1 MSGAMEQNRF
11 APPRADVEDS
21 VEAEAGLVEAGRGE
35 RFLAALIDGLVPTVV
50 IIAIMVAIAIPM
62 YQSYRQEHMPGI
74 EPPPLGSGHRLSTT
88 WAWLGGFALLGY
100 FVYSAVLVYLY
111 GQTFGKRAMGI
122 RVVTTDGARVAF
134 SRFIFLRWLPV
145 AVLGCIPFV
154 GWVITSLVDPL
165 LIFRDSRH
173 CLHDD
178 IAGTRVVTAASSA
191 DATLRGDPKY
201 AGANLRTFSF

>member
-21 VEAEAGLVEAGRGE
+21 VEPEAGLVEAGRGE
-35 RFLAALIDGLVPTVV
+35 RFLAALIDGLVPMIVV
-50 IIAIMVAIAIPM
+50 IAILAAIAIPM
-62 YQSYRQEHMPGI
+62 YKSYRQEHVPGI
-74 EPPPLGSGHRLSTT
+74 EPPPLGSGHHLSTT

-100 FVYSAVLVYLY
+100 FIYSAVLVYLY

-122 RVVTTDGARVAF
+122 RVVRSDGGRVAF

-145 AVLGCIPFV
+145 AVLGSIPFIGWIV
-154 GWVITSLVDPL
+154 GLLDPL
-165 LIFRDSRH
+165 LIFRDSRL

-178 IAGTRVVTAASSA
+178 IANTRVVTAVSSV

-201 AGANLRTFSF
+201 AGANLRTISF